1 MFSSISLF
9 VFSIKFELNI
19 LAHWLL
25 PNSFVVVAWKS
36 EGCFTEHKKKAKMV
50 LRRKIATVGGKKLS
64 IQDVFD
70 ECKSAAEK
78 KGFKI
83 FGIRVSTKDFFNLA

>member
-1 MFSSISLF
+1 
-9 VFSIKFELNI
+9 
-19 LAHWLL
+19 
-25 PNSFVVVAWKS
+25 
-36 EGCFTEHKKKAKMV
+36 MV
-50 LRRKIATVGGKKLS
+50 LKRKIATVGGKKLS

-70 ECKSAAEK
+70 ECKSTAEK

>member
-19 LAHWLL
+19 LAQ
-25 PNSFVVVAWKS
+25 
-36 EGCFTEHKKKAKMV
+36 GCFTEHKKKAKMV